1 MVVLTCNW
9 GSTSKL
15 QYYCNYPIIINIP
28 ILSVSRHNHACGR
41 EIKGKARKQTV
52 ASWIS
57 IPMDVFNLSFCWKFS
72 REHKR
77 ADWCKSSSAIEDRS
91 HSFLDFRLWFHVR
104 VDILLS
110 LLRVTN
116 IGFWIF
122 CHLYLG
128 IYYLSTLL
136 VTQFRSRYPQQSVN
150 VYVLGIANR
159 EEISLH
165 KRTILM
171 SKAFLGGG

>member
-1 MVVLTCNW
+1 MVVLTGIW

-15 QYYCNYPIIINIP
+15 QYCCNYPIIINIP

-91 HSFLDFRLWFHVR
+91 YSFLDFRLWFHVR
-104 VDILLS
+104 VDFCYHFLEWPIS
-110 LLRVTN
+110 L
-116 IGFWIF
+116 WIF
-122 CHLYLG
+122 CHLYPG

-136 VTQFRSRYPQQSVN
+136 VTQFRSKYPQQSVN

-171 SKAFLGGG
+171 S